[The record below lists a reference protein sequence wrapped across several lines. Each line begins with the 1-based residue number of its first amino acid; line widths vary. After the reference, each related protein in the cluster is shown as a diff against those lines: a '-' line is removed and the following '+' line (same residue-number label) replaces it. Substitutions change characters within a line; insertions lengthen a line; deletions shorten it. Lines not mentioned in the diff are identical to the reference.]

1 MSEVSR
7 PTRVTRPLKDQIL
20 KKSVEEPKKKENSHF
35 NPDEFVSSGSTLL
48 NLALT
53 DHPNCGWQKGKMANV
68 IGDSSSGKTF
78 LTLTSFAEATQDD
91 NFDDFR
97 LIMDDAEH
105 ANEFNLEHLFG
116 SAVAERI
123 EPPALSKDGSDCA
136 SELIEDFHANIRNA
150 LKQKKPFLYILDSMD
165 ALDSEAD
172 QKKIEELHTA
182 REKAKNADDGAK
194 PSKSPAGSY
203 GMAKAKKNSEIL
215 RDITGKLEKSDSIL
229 LIISQTRDNIDPMSF
244 STKTRSGGKAL
255 KFYATH
261 ELWTANG
268 GAIKSKDRIIGVVC
282 KVKVSKNK
290 ITGKVREIEFPIY
303 YSYGID
309 DVSSCIDFLVKEKWW
324 DKADGGQ
331 KINPKGDLGLES
343 ATKAKLI
350 SLIEEKGLEDKLRQV
365 VWDCWKDIEDSLK
378 LQRKPRY
385 E

>member
-7 PTRVTRPLKDQIL
+7 PTRVARPLKDQIL
-20 KKSVEEPKKKENSHF
+20 KKSVEEPKKESSHF

-53 DHPNCGWQKGKMANV
+53 DHPNCGWQKGKMANI

-116 SAVAERI
+116 SSVAERI
-123 EPPALSKDGSDCA
+123 EPPSFSKDGSDCP

-182 REKAKNADDGAK
+182 REKAKNADDDSK

-309 DVSSCIDFLVKEKWW
+309 CLSSCIDFLVKEKYW
-324 DKADGGQ
+324 DKSDGGQ
-331 KINPKGDLGLES
+331 KINPKGDLGLEP
-343 ATKAKLI
+343 ATKNKLI
-350 SLIEEKGLEDKLRQV
+350 NQIEELGLKKELDQL
-365 VWDCWKDIEDSLK
+365 VWECWKEIEDSLK
-378 LQRKPRY
+378 LQRKPKY
-385 E
+385 L

>member
-1 MSEVSR
+1 MSEVIR
-7 PTRVTRPLKDQIL
+7 PTRVARPLKDQIL
-20 KKSVEEPKKKENSHF
+20 KKSIEEPKKKEPEHF
-35 NPDEFVSSGSTLL
+35 NPEEFVSSGSTLL

-53 DHPNCGWQKGKMANV
+53 DHPDCGWQKGKMANV

-78 LTLTSFAEATQDD
+78 LTLTAFAEASLDD
-91 NFDDFR
+91 KFDDFR

-105 ANEFNLEHLFG
+105 ANEFDLSRLFG
-116 SAVAERI
+116 SSVARRI
-123 EPPALSKDGSDCA
+123 EPPYISKDGSDCP

-182 REKAKNADDGAK
+182 REKAKNADDDSK
-194 PSKSPAGSY
+194 PSKAPAGSY

-215 RDITGKLEKSDSIL
+215 RDITGKLKKSDSIL

-268 GAIKSKDRIIGVVC
+268 GSIKSKDRIVGVVC

-290 ITGKVREIEFPIY
+290 ITGKVREVEFPIY

-309 DVSSCIDFLVKEKWW
+309 NIGSCIDFLVKEKWW

-331 KINPKGDLGLES
+331 KINPKGDLGLEP

-350 SLIEEKGLEDKLRQV
+350 SIIEEKGLESKLNKV